1 MYDIAAM
8 IKAVSDMING
18 VFNFKTEKVKNASTI
33 EVLSDKERQEK
44 AIYHAE
50 KAIEIMRDYLQLIP
64 KSKRIKLKH
73 HINGFNKYD

>member
-1 MYDIAAM
+1 MYDIPAM
-8 IKAVSDMING
+8 IKAITDMVAG
-18 VFNFKTEKVKNASTI
+18 VFNFKKSKVENASTI

-50 KAIEIMRDYLQLIP
+50 KAIEIMRDYLVLIP